1 MNDSKCP
8 HCGEQM
14 VWVGD
19 MLSGGLACKTD
30 HYVEAGYEYNSP
42 LIPIPSD
49 NMRKALEA
57 VMSQP
62 LDWGDKLRG
71 WEGVDA
77 QQAADHVNDRCNA
90 TEYTRVGNTVTAHT
104 VNIREVRRRSG
115 RTTAMLKQA
124 MAADGPAICLFHSR
138 AMVIYAKGI
147 LGGMGCRPIHY
158 DYVCDLDQVES
169 PHGNRIYLT
178 SNSEAAIGFNG
189 PVFVDH
195 YVNERNN

>member
-14 VWVGD
+14 IWVGD

-30 HYVEAGYEYNSP
+30 HYVEAGHEYNSP
-42 LIPIPSD
+42 FMPIPSD

-124 MAADGPAICLFHSR
+124 MTADGPAICLFHTR
-138 AMVIYAKGI
+138 MMCKYAKN
-147 LGGMGCRPIHY
+147 LLVDMGCI
-158 DYVCDLDQVES
+158 DDQNINIECVTS

-178 SNSEAAIGFNG
+178 NNSEAAIGFNG